1 MKKIENLKNVKRV
14 RFNDYSEYEP
24 GKSSNGGHYGF
35 WADYTI
41 TENGEWEVSYGTTA
55 DFEFCPVCG
64 IFGNHE
70 EWDEEAQEYF
80 YSCGSFSRITE
91 EKLLELINEFH
102 ETDGHW
108 IEYK

>member
-35 WADYTI
+35 WTDYTI

-55 DFEFCPVCG
+55 DFEFARFVESSETMKNGMKNHRNTFIPVE
-64 IFGNHE
+64 IF
-70 EWDEEAQEYF
+70 
-80 YSCGSFSRITE
+80 
-91 EKLLELINEFH
+91 LV
-102 ETDGHW
+102 
-108 IEYK
+108 